1 MFKTV
6 LQASVV
12 IALAFPLSVMASPME
27 AQYAQRGY
35 DVLVQRGAII
45 PTSSYSKVLQEAI
58 SLISQGNSV
67 EEASRKTG
75 VNILVLQKI
84 LRLGTPI
91 PAVDPKTVIQ
101 ATLPVPELPAIAINS
116 VEAIPT
122 PPELTETKE
131 PTQAIAPKKITR
143 PHKLKPIRAKAKT
156 KAKAKNT
163 KKPKATLVSGPK
175 FAEGYGMGYFNFDE
189 FKEPKTFKYKF
200 RIVEDF
206 FSGRPKQPEGT
217 EDDSEKGL
225 TPSQRA
231 LMDIQRRHPE
241 VKGLAAS
248 P

>member
-1 MFKTV
+1 MFKTA
-6 LQASVV
+6 LKASVL

-35 DVLVQRGAII
+35 DVLVKRGAII
-45 PTSSYSKVLQEAI
+45 PTSSYSKFLREAI

-101 ATLPVPELPAIAINS
+101 ATLPVPELPQIAVKS
-116 VEAIPT
+116 FDTVPA

-131 PTQAIAPKKITR
+131 PPWAIAPKKFTR
-143 PHKLKPIRAKAKT
+143 PHELKPIRAKAK
-156 KAKAKNT
+156 NT
-163 KKPKATLVSGPK
+163 KKTKATLISGSK
-175 FAEGYGMGYFNFDE
+175 FAEGYGMGYFNVDE
-189 FKEPKTFKYKF
+189 FKVSKTFKYKF

-206 FSGRPKQPEGT
+206 FSGRPKQSEGA
-217 EDDSEKGL
+217 EDDSERGF